1 MYLDIIDMNSCTNDH
16 KRDDAH
22 VATCIDKMYM
32 AYGFNWPYF
41 CYSTKYN
48 YIFVLNAFNSGFI

>member
-1 MYLDIIDMNSCTNDH
+1 MNNCTNDK

-22 VATCIDKMYM
+22 TATCIDKMYM

-41 CYSTKYN
+41 CYATKFN